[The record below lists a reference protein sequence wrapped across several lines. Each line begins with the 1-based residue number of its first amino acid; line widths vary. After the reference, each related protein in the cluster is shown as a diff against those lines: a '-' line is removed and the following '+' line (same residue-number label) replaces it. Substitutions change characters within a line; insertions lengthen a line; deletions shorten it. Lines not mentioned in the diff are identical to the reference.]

1 MDVSLRTF
9 VVSRSEGRCEY
20 CQIPQ
25 RFFIEHFQV
34 EHIVARQHRGM
45 TVESNLAIA
54 CARCNLHK
62 GPNLSGIDPQSQELV
77 RLFNPRIDSW
87 IEHFQQV
94 SSGDIV
100 GTTAIGR
107 ATVYVLDMNEARRVE
122 LRSAITALEENG

>member
-1 MDVSLRTF
+1 MDASLRAF
-9 VVSRSEGRCEY
+9 VAKRSEGRCEY

-25 RFFIEHFQV
+25 KFFVELFQV
-34 EHIVARQHRGM
+34 EHIIARQHRGM

-87 IEHFQQV
+87 IEHFQLV
-94 SSGDIV
+94 SSGEIV

-107 ATVYVLDMNEARRVE
+107 ATVYVLDMNEARRLE
-122 LRSAITALEENG
+122 LRSAITTLENG